1 MIEDKYKVEVKYQS
15 DFQILLA
22 RIKQYIIK
30 VIKPIIGLVVF
41 ISALYIGFYI
51 VLFFIVF
58 FLLLFLYNKVKS
70 SL

>member
-15 DFQILLA
+15 DFQILIT
-22 RIKQYIIK
+22 RIKKIVLK
-30 VIKPIIGLVVF
+30 AIKPIIGIIVF
-41 ISALYIGFYI
+41 LLTLYIGFYI
-51 VLFFIVF
+51 VLFFKVF